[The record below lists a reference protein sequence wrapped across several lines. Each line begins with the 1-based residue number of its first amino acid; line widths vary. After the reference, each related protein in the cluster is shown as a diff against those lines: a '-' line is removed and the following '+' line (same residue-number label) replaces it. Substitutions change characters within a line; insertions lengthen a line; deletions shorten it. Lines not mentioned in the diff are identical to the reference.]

1 MRLCRF
7 DGDHLGLIVGDAVLD
22 VTWALEK
29 LGPRSWPGTPGDP
42 LITELGAVAAAVQDV
57 AAEANAVPLRDVVLG
72 CFLTAPTKI
81 MAAPA
86 NYRRH
91 VEIDAADP
99 GVDQGVHRQ
108 ALEGLERPVE
118 SLGLFLKA
126 TSSLAGPAD
135 GVRLDRTDRRTDH
148 EVELAV
154 VIGRTARHVAAADA
168 DDHIAGYCLGLDMSI
183 RGTEDRSFRK
193 SGDTFTVLGPWLTTR
208 DEIPDPADL
217 TLRLRVG
224 GTLRQ
229 ESSTAAMTVG
239 IPRLIELASAA
250 YTLYPGDVLLTGTPE
265 GVGPVEPGD
274 VIVASGDGLGE
285 MTVPVLSAPSVPT
298 P

>member
-1 MRLCRF
+1 
-7 DGDHLGLIVGDAVLD
+7 LGLVTGDRVVD
-22 VTWALEK
+22 ITYTVEK
-29 LGPRSWPGTPGDP
+29 LDRRIWPATPGDP
-42 LITELGAVAAAVQDV
+42 LVAELAAVAAALPEQDQL
-57 AAEANAVPLRDVVLG
+57 AALESCALGDLALDCVL
-72 CFLTAPTKI
+72 TSPTKV

-91 VEIDAADP
+91 VEIDTADP
-99 GVDQGVHRQ
+99 GVDQGVHRAQ
-108 ALEGLERPVE
+108 LDGLEHPVE

-135 GVRLDRTDRRTDH
+135 GVRLHRLDRRTDY

-168 DDHIAGYCLGLDMSI
+168 FAHVAGYCVGLDMSI
-183 RGTEDRSFRK
+183 RGAEDRSFRK
-193 SGDTFTVLGPWLTTR
+193 SGDTFTVLGPWLTTP
-208 DEIPDPADL
+208 EHIADPTDL
-217 TLRLRVG
+217 TLRLSVNG
-224 GTLRQ
+224 VPRQ
-229 ESSTAAMTVG
+229 AASTAAMTVG

-274 VIVASGDGLGE
+274 VIVAGGDGLGE
-285 MTVPVLSAPSVPT
+285 MTVPVTAASVPSGGVT
-298 P
+298 DGGAR